1 MLWHQGRRGR
11 AMAESGRAAWAC
23 WDQRTDVASAQKA
36 PPGRGDIFPTRAV
49 LAFCVNEV
57 SAPRYV
63 WLWPRRIAG
72 GYYVVDE

>member
-1 MLWHQGRRGR
+1 
-11 AMAESGRAAWAC
+11 MAESGRAAWAC

-57 SAPRYV
+57 SAPRYPSAP
-63 WLWPRRIAG
+63 WLDRVAG
-72 GYYVVDE
+72 GYYRWV